1 MGGFQLDGCGA
12 KDYFTKIKF
21 LGEHLCPNCN
31 KVTPTYLEK
40 GKFKIS
46 VFWIPTVTLKE
57 RYAIMCENCEQ
68 GRWIEDSEA
77 YRLLNGGTY
86 DPNMPIQ
93 AESVAVPAAPIN
105 GNTVSVK
112 TCPKCGANIQGDFCG
127 ICGTKYSEPVPVT
140 VGVAKKCPKCGADV
154 QGMFCGICGTKY
166 EEPVAVKPEPVI
178 EDTVSVKKCPKCGA
192 DVQGMFCGICGTK
205 YEVVHVGHVEQ
216 DKKPEEKKI
225 SDTWECSLCGTKNPQ
240 TSDRCSLCGCEK
252 E

>member
-12 KDYFTKIKF
+12 KDYFTKIKY

-57 RYAIMCENCEQ
+57 RYAIMCEKCEQ

-93 AESVAVPAAPIN
+93 AEAVAVSTASVN
-105 GNTVSVK
+105 GNTVLVK
-112 TCPKCGANIQGDFCG
+112 TCPKCGA
-127 ICGTKYSEPVPVT
+127 E
-140 VGVAKKCPKCGADV
+140 V
-154 QGMFCGICGTKY
+154 QGMFCGICGARY

-192 DVQGMFCGICGTK
+192 DVSGMFCGICGTK
-205 YEVVHVGHVEQ
+205 YDVAHVEQ
-216 DKKPEEKKI
+216 DKKPEEKKL
-225 SDTWECSLCGTKNPQ
+225 SDKWECSLCGTKNPQ
-240 TSDRCSLCGCEK
+240 TSEKCSLCGCEK